1 MKTKF
6 IIFIS
11 VIFIFSTFSLA
22 QAVQNQGKNPLIV
35 IPGVM
40 GSSLVNAE
48 TGETAWVKFSESKL
62 DDIRLPISTNLA
74 SNKDKL
80 VAGEIIEEVKI
91 VKFLP
96 GLSVYG
102 DLIKF
107 LDKKAG
113 YRRVAWDK
121 AEKDDFQDVYFTFPY
136 DWRRDNVE
144 NAKLL
149 TQKIEKLKAKL
160 GKPNLK
166 FDVLAHS
173 MGGIIA
179 RYAAMYGTQDLQN
192 KPNPNWYGTRHFN
205 KIIMLGTPNEGSM
218 LTLDTF
224 YNGYSISTPA
234 GRYYPSFLSR
244 EIGFTIPTLYQLLPH
259 SNTAKFY
266 DEDLKPIEIDIYQID
281 NWEKYGWSYLEDAKL
296 TKNMT
301 KTKRQQATKF
311 LEAMLVRTKKFHESL
326 NVKTKLPDSI
336 QFYAFGSSCK
346 DTLDGAIIYRDEKKD
361 IWKTLMRS
369 DSFKNSRGEKIG
381 ENKVKELI
389 FASGDGTVSTRS
401 FFGSTLSDLVGQDLL
416 FLDAN
421 PLNKKLVCES
431 HVAIPNNST
440 IQEEFLSVLNKSVK
454 N

>member
-11 VIFIFSTFSLA
+11 AIFIFSTFSLA
-22 QAVQNQGKNPLIV
+22 QVVQNQGKNPLIV

-173 MGGIIA
+173 MGGIIS

-301 KTKRQQATKF
+301 KTKRQQANKF

-381 ENKVKELI
+381 DNKVKELI